1 MAELPNQY
9 PLYDPSQADLL
20 VCPLSGKPILRAKAG
35 GDVYVRSQ
43 EILQAVEQVLERG
56 SAKVKIWVAK
66 DKA

>member
-1 MAELPNQY
+1 MAEQLHQY
-9 PLYDPSQADLL
+9 PQYDSSKADLL

-35 GDVYVRSQ
+35 GDNYVRSQ
-43 EILQAVEQVLERG
+43 EISPAVEQVLERG